1 MKHSRRKG
9 RSSQAVRLS
18 IDRLEDRRLLSA
30 VSCTLSNGVIE
41 TAFCTNHDF
50 IEVDLNAAAQT
61 IAVAYNF
68 QTFLFP
74 AAEVQSV
81 RIDGM
86 EGNDLILLDTKLGLP
101 TYLSATID
109 GNPLSGWVEVNPQPG
124 SFVTHQ
130 HEGSGYVH
138 WVINSWTY
146 QNGWN
151 FVPGNAG
158 PADNQISQS
167 AASLSGF
174 SFASAGLSSD
184 PLLSGH
190 LFHLL
195 SGGTSL
201 TSGDLFGMIE
211 HGFGLFPGASNS
223 PHSGS
228 GSAHDYL
235 MNPPYQEVGHKPG

>member
-1 MKHSRRKG
+1 MQRSRRTG
-9 RSSQAVRLS
+9 RSSHAVRLS
-18 IDRLEDRRLLSA
+18 FDRLENRQLLSA
-30 VSCTLSNGVIE
+30 VSCTLSGGVVE
-41 TAFCTNHDF
+41 TAFCTDHDF
-50 IEVDLNAAAQT
+50 IAVDLNAAAQT
-61 IAVAYNF
+61 VAVAYNF

-74 AAEVQSV
+74 AAQVQSV

-101 TYLSATID
+101 TYLGATIN

-151 FVPGNAG
+151 FVPGNSG
-158 PADNQISQS
+158 PAANQISQS

-174 SFASAGLSSD
+174 SFTSVGLSSD
-184 PLLSGH
+184 PLLAGH
-190 LFHLL
+190 LGHLL
-195 SGGTSL
+195 SEGPTL
-201 TSGDLFGMIE
+201 ISGDLMGMIE
-211 HGFGLFPGASNS
+211 HGFWLFPGASNS
-223 PHSGS
+223 PHGGINSS
-228 GSAHDYL
+228 HDYL